1 MTSFEILLTVL
12 WLAIF
17 IVNKAAL
24 LPLFILCVNVL
35 SLNLLDSGFAVY
47 IITSIAYYQLSTVNI
62 TISSEVRHAFLAFG
76 SIYLLS
82 AVDELLYYQ
91 LDVSTVYYDYMP
103 YFVVGLNAYIAAL
116 LLVNGR
122 RDNAGI
128 ISAVGRCWHRLRYG
142 I

>member
-1 MTSFEILLTVL
+1 MPLCVLCVHLFSFEM
-12 WLAIF
+12 
-17 IVNKAAL
+17 
-24 LPLFILCVNVL
+24 
-35 SLNLLDSGFAVY
+35 LDSAFAIN

-62 TISSEVRHAFLAFG
+62 TISSDVRHAFLAFG

-91 LDVSTVYYDYMP
+91 LDVSTVYFDYMP

-122 RDNAGI
+122 RDNVGI